1 MGGQAQQRMGQSRV
15 GVGEAGA
22 EGSVVEADG
31 SGHGYVRPLNRAN
44 VRSSSSHRNLRG
56 FLHVLLQLLHVS
68 LKLGSSV
75 LEPANNLKINVAE
88 IEIDFLFCCSI
99 GSGIDVLKI
108 LTVL

>member
-56 FLHVLLQLLHVS
+56 FLHILLQLLHVS

-88 IEIDFLFCCSI
+88 ILLF
-99 GSGIDVLKI
+99 
-108 LTVL
+108 